1 MAGRG
6 QDGPDSRLV
15 SVFVDDPQKNPT
27 GQKNPALILPSRRK
41 SGEGDTGQ
49 GISSFTPDSQS
60 GKEGLPSASR
70 IGRQSLPVNERPLD
84 FSAPEPEPRITPPT
98 LEAARAEAGSA
109 LDVEATRLV
118 AEGKISKEDKADWE
132 TAQQEI
138 GRADALEN
146 AGLSIMECVTGGMA

>member
-1 MAGRG
+1 M
-6 QDGPDSRLV
+6 
-15 SVFVDDPQKNPT
+15 
-27 GQKNPALILPSRRK
+27 ILPSRRK

-84 FSAPEPEPRITPPT
+84 FSAPEPEPRITPST
-98 LEAARAEAGSA
+98 LEESARLEQEAARAEAGSA

-118 AEGKISKEDKADWE
+118 AEGKTSEEDLADWKA
-132 TAQQEI
+132 AQQEI

-146 AGLSIMECVTGGMA
+146 AGLSIMECVTGGMV

>member
-1 MAGRG
+1 M
-6 QDGPDSRLV
+6 
-15 SVFVDDPQKNPT
+15 
-27 GQKNPALILPSRRK
+27 ILPSRRK

-60 GKEGLPSASR
+60 GKEGLPSASS
-70 IGRQSLPVNERPLD
+70 IGRQSLSVNERPLD

-98 LEAARAEAGSA
+98 LEESARLEQEAARAEAGSA